1 MSMTLAKRL
10 AVGTAAMIAGAC
22 LALPAHAIPQLQ
34 ISDGVNTVTVTD
46 QGAGDLDGLA
56 GAIVYAGAVG
66 GFFINVT
73 TGVTKPVLGTA
84 EDPQLDLN
92 SINVSGPSGGVLTI
106 RFTETDFLSPTGTT
120 DIFSAIG
127 GTTSGTLLYQT
138 YASVTNDPFE
148 TGTLVSDSGILSGPF
163 VFSSLT
169 NVAITG
175 TYSLTTVATIT
186 HSGSTNQN
194 SSFNAVV
201 ELPEPFLAP
210 PLVLGSLLLSATM
223 IARRRKRRG

>member
-1 MSMTLAKRL
+1 MSKKQVRRL
-10 AVGTAAMIAGAC
+10 LAGAAATIAATT
-22 LALPAHAIPQLQ
+22 LALPAFAVPQIQ
-34 ISDGVNTVTVTD
+34 ISDGTNTVLVTD
-46 QGAGDLDGLA
+46 QGVGDLDGLA
-56 GAIVYAGAVG
+56 GAIVFSGTVG

-92 SINVSGPSGGVLTI
+92 SINVSGPSGGTLTI
-106 RFTETDFLSPTGTT
+106 SFTETDFLSSSGSS

-127 GTTSGTLLYQT
+127 GTTAGNLQYQT
-138 YASVTNDPFE
+138 FASVSNDAFDLDM
-148 TGTLVSDSGILSGPF
+148 LVSDSGILTGPF

-169 NVAITG
+169 TVAITG

-210 PLVLGSLLLSATM
+210 PLVLGTLLLSATM
-223 IARRRKRRG
+223 IGRRRKQRR